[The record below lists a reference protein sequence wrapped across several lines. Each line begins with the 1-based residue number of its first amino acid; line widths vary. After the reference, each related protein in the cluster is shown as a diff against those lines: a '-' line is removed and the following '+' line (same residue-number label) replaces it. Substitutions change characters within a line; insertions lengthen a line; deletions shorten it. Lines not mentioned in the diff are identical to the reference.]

1 MANINLTDSR
11 KRDAVVK
18 AESISPRSR
27 IRYIGPKGG
36 ASYTRKVLKST
47 VDHDYDTLLE
57 QAGDDPEKLAKMLI
71 ESDIEVD
78 KEVFGRFLWNV
89 SRVYINKD
97 EEVTYRIQQNE
108 IIYTPAG
115 KFKERRQRERAEAN
129 VDSEIPLN
137 WTGKK
142 VDKNEA
148 IRRYVF
154 SSKLQIIHINGLTYD
169 FLYGMAK
176 ELAELNSLL
185 LLGGGKGGKS
195 PLVFRRGSTPYRG
208 FLEGRVKDDSY
219 VLLLHLSN
227 AELKSPAEV
236 KAPAKAK
243 DPVKTKTQPKAK
255 TSAKTKAP
263 AKAKTQAKAKTSAK
277 TKAPA
282 KAKIQAKAKTSAKT
296 KSPAKAKT
304 QAKAKKAVKTKTPAK
319 TKVPPKAKVKAK
331 APAKTKTPAK
341 ASPKKK
347 KKTSK

>member
-47 VDHDYDTLLE
+47 VDHDYDTLLG

-71 ESDIEVD
+71 ESDIDVD

-236 KAPAKAK
+236 KASSKIK
-243 DPVKTKTQPKAK
+243 DP
-255 TSAKTKAP
+255 
-263 AKAKTQAKAKTSAK
+263 
-277 TKAPA
+277 
-282 KAKIQAKAKTSAKT
+282 
-296 KSPAKAKT
+296 
-304 QAKAKKAVKTKTPAK
+304 VKTKTPAK
-319 TKVPPKAKVKAK
+319 TKTPSKAKTPAKTKAT
-331 APAKTKTPAK
+331 AKTKTPSKAKVPATTKTKTPTKVK